1 MHRKFYLCINFCHE
15 FLVCELGNCKWPSSL
30 GVFQGLTLTMAAL
43 SFGTPGGLSD
53 TFSQHLLG
61 ILVSPHLVS
70 FQGEPLVWCPLGSYA
85 DWYIGP
91 GVGI

>member
-1 MHRKFYLCINFCHE
+1 
-15 FLVCELGNCKWPSSL
+15 
-30 GVFQGLTLTMAAL
+30 MAAL

-61 ILVSPHLVS
+61 ILVSHHLVS
-70 FQGEPLVWCPLGSYA
+70 FQGEPLVWCPLGSYV